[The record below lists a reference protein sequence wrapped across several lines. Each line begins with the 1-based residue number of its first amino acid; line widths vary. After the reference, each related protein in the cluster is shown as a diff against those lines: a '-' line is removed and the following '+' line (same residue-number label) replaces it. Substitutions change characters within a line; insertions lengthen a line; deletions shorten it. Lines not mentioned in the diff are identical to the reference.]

1 MKPFPSG
8 PIPAQSQK
16 WNRFLCA
23 ARYLPAIALAVTRAT
38 ADEPT
43 AKDLSRLSLDD
54 LMQIR
59 IESVT
64 TASKRLEPSTDAPAA
79 VSIISGDEIRKLG
92 HRSLADVLQGIRG
105 FYVTYDH
112 GYYYLGSRGFSR
124 PGDYNSRTLLL
135 LNGQRL
141 NDELYEQ
148 GFIGTEFMVDLDLIE
163 RVEVVRG
170 PGSALYGSDALF
182 GVINVITKRGA
193 DIGTAEASVEGG
205 TFDRWKGRFSLGSR
219 LKNGVDYLISG
230 SYLTSEGQSH
240 ILFPGFTGPGGR
252 PVEAI
257 NQDSER
263 VANLFGRISWND
275 FTLET
280 AWRDRNKQLPN
291 GAYDSVLEDPRNRL
305 VDTAGYIR
313 GIFDH
318 RFENE
323 LQLRASVS
331 YNDTAYRGT
340 FVYDRAQS
348 SGSIL
353 RVLERDEGRAV
364 WWAQDAHMS
373 LLLWDDRITLSGGFD
388 ARENV
393 RQDQD
398 TFDLVPNTSYL
409 DSDLEDH
416 SSIWTLGPYGE
427 AKFKVLPSL
436 SLTAGVRHD
445 FYSDQIGATTP
456 RSALVWQPLSASTI
470 KLLYG
475 EAFRAPN
482 AYERYYEDGG
492 RSEKPGGA
500 LNPERIETYEAV
512 FEQQIGSHVRGSI
525 SGYLF
530 RAHDLIN
537 LVTDPADGLL
547 VYKNSELAQGKGLEF
562 EVETHIKPGIT
573 SRVSYTLQQTTDEIL
588 HQELSNS
595 PQHQILANVI
605 VPLYRDKLFAGLETR
620 YISGRENVS
629 GPYVGAYWIANATL
643 FSQHWANGLEVS
655 ASIYNIFD
663 YRYAEPGS
671 GNLAQKTIDQEGRSF
686 RIKLTYHF

>member
-1 MKPFPSG
+1 MKPFPPGSV
-8 PIPAQSQK
+8 PAPPQK

-23 ARYLPAIALAVTRAT
+23 ACYLPAIALAAANAS

-59 IESVT
+59 VESVT

-141 NDELYEQ
+141 NDGVYEQ
-148 GFIGTEFMVDLDLIE
+148 GFIGTEFMLDLDLIE

-205 TFDRWKGRFSLGSR
+205 SFDRWKGRFSLGSK

-240 ILFPGFTGPGGR
+240 ISFPLMATHGAAPLQ
-252 PVEAI
+252 AI
-257 NQDSER
+257 SQDSER
-263 VANLFGRISWND
+263 VANLFGRITWND

-280 AWRDRNKQLPN
+280 AWRDRNKQLPT

-305 VDTAGYIR
+305 FDTAGYIR

-318 RFENE
+318 SFENE
-323 LQLRASVS
+323 LKLRTSFS
-331 YNDTAYRGT
+331 YNSTTYRGT
-340 FVYDRAQS
+340 FIYDRLQS
-348 SGSIL
+348 TGSIL
-353 RVLERDEGRAV
+353 RVVERDEGRSV
-364 WWAQDAHMS
+364 WWAEDAHLS
-373 LLLWDDRITLSGGFD
+373 LPLWEERVNLSGGFE

-393 RQDQD
+393 RQNQD
-398 TFDLVPNTSYL
+398 TFDLDPYVSYL
-409 DSDLEDH
+409 NDNRTS
-416 SSIWTLGPYGE
+416 WTIGPYSE
-427 AKFKVLPSL
+427 AKITVLPSV

-445 FYSDQIGATTP
+445 FYSDENGATTP
-456 RSALVWQPLSASTI
+456 RSALVWQPVKESTL

-482 AYERYYEDGG
+482 AYERYYQDGG
-492 RSEKPGGA
+492 RSEKPSGH
-500 LNPERIETYEAV
+500 LKPERIETYEAV
-512 FEQQIGSHVRGSI
+512 FEQQIGSHVRGSV

-530 RAHDLIN
+530 KAHDLIN
-537 LVTDPADGLL
+537 LVTDPSDGLL
-547 VYKNSELAQGKGLEF
+547 VYQNTQLAYGRGVEF
-562 EVETHIKPGIT
+562 ELETRFKPGIT
-573 SRVSYTLQQTTDEIL
+573 SRISYTLQRANDEIA

-595 PQHQILANVI
+595 PHHQILANVI
-605 VPLYRDKLFAGLETR
+605 VPLYRDQIFAGVEAR
-620 YISGRENVS
+620 YIGGRENDS
-629 GPYVGAYWIANATL
+629 GPDVGAYWIANATL
-643 FSQHWANGLEVS
+643 YSQHWANGLELS
-655 ASIYNIFD
+655 ASVYNLFD
-663 YRYAEPGS
+663 HRYLEPGS
-671 GNLAQKTIDQEGRSF
+671 GNLAQKTIAQEGRSF
-686 RIKLTYHF
+686 RVKLTYHF

>member
-1 MKPFPSG
+1 M
-8 PIPAQSQK
+8 PAPPQK

-23 ARYLPAIALAVTRAT
+23 ACYLPAITLAAAQAG
-38 ADEPT
+38 ADAPT

-59 IESVT
+59 VESVT

-141 NDELYEQ
+141 NDGVYEQ

-205 TFDRWKGRFSLGSR
+205 SFDRWKGRFSLGSR

-230 SYLTSEGQSH
+230 SYLTSDGQSR
-240 ILFPGFTGPGGR
+240 ITFPPMLGR
-252 PVEAI
+252 GAGLLQAI

-263 VANLFGRISWND
+263 VANLFGRITWND

-280 AWRDRNKQLPN
+280 AWRDRNKQLPT
-291 GAYDSVLEDPRNRL
+291 GAYDSILEDPRNRL
-305 VDTAGYIR
+305 LDTAGYIR

-318 RFENE
+318 SFENE
-323 LQLRASVS
+323 LKLRASFS
-331 YNDTAYRGT
+331 YNNTTYRGR
-340 FVYDRAQS
+340 FVYDRVQS
-348 SGSIL
+348 TGSIL
-353 RVLERDEGRAV
+353 RVVERDEGRSV
-364 WWAQDAHMS
+364 WWAEDAHLS
-373 LLLWDDRITLSGGFD
+373 LPLWEERVTLSGGFE

-398 TFDLVPNTSYL
+398 TFDIDPYVSYL
-409 DSDLEDH
+409 DDNRTS
-416 SSIWTLGPYGE
+416 WTIGPYSE
-427 AKFKVLPSL
+427 AKISVAPTV

-445 FYSDQIGATTP
+445 FYSDEDGATTP
-456 RSALVWQPLSASTI
+456 RSALVWQPVKESTL

-482 AYERYYEDGG
+482 AYERYYQDGG
-492 RSEKPGGA
+492 RSEKPSGP
-500 LNPERIETYEAV
+500 LKPERIETYEAV
-512 FEQQIGSHVRGSI
+512 FEHQIGSHVRGSV

-537 LVTDPADGLL
+537 LETDPADGLL
-547 VYKNSELAQGKGLEF
+547 VYQNSQLVHGKGVEF
-562 EVETHIKPGIT
+562 ELETRIKPGIT
-573 SRVSYTLQQTTDEIL
+573 SRISYTLQNATDEIL

-595 PQHQILANVI
+595 PRHQILANLI

-620 YISGRENVS
+620 YIGGRENVS

-655 ASIYNIFD
+655 ASVYNIFD
-663 YRYAEPGS
+663 HRYLEPGS
-671 GNLAQKTIDQEGRSF
+671 GNLAQKTIAQEGRSI
-686 RIKLTYHF
+686 RVKLTYHF